1 MKLLRPGF
9 IHLQLLGELRI
20 IKNPFGRGLGSRAQ
34 LQPENMKYR
43 GREITSRRQP
53 GLPHK

>member
-20 IKNPFGRGLGSRAQ
+20 IKNPFGRGRSQASVRQ
-34 LQPENMKYR
+34 LHLLEVERDAYAD
-43 GREITSRRQP
+43 S
-53 GLPHK
+53 L